1 MIVIVQALVLAFV
14 CVFVLMPAYLRLLK
28 HAGFGKRVRREF
40 GPEWHIVKEGTPTMG
55 GLLLT
60 GIVIA
65 LALLLDV
72 VDASTYAVLLALLGV
87 TLLGAFDD
95 WLNQADDDDI
105 DYALEL
111 VQRARTEL
119 TVKAMEIID
128 EAIEDSNKGDYIIAK
143 GYLQKY
149 TLNK

>member
-1 MIVIVQALVLAFV
+1 MIAIVQALVLAFV

-28 HAGFGKRVRREF
+28 YAGFGKRVRREF

-60 GIVIA
+60 GIVIV

-95 WLNQADDDDI
+95 WLN
-105 DYALEL
+105 
-111 VQRARTEL
+111 ARTGDGISARQKL
-119 TVKAMEIID
+119 LWQTGVAIIS
-128 EAIEDSNKGDYIIAK
+128 AI
-143 GYLQKY
+143 YLQQHFAVS
-149 TLNK
+149 

>member
-28 HAGFGKRVRREF
+28 YAGFGKRVRREF

-65 LALLLDV
+65 LALLLHG
-72 VDASTYAVLLALLGV
+72 VDSSTYAVLLALLWV
-87 TLLGAFDD
+87 TLPGPFDA
-95 WLNQADDDDI
+95 WLN
-105 DYALEL
+105 
-111 VQRARTEL
+111 ARP
-119 TVKAMEIID
+119 
-128 EAIEDSNKGDYIIAK
+128 GDGISATQQML
-143 GYLQKY
+143 LQ
-149 TLNK
+149 TGVAPHPGC

>member
-1 MIVIVQALVLAFV
+1 MNSWDKDN
-14 CVFVLMPAYLRLLK
+14 LK
-28 HAGFGKRVRREF
+28 F
-40 GPEWHIVKEGTPTMG
+40 IMG
-55 GLLLT
+55 ISGE
-60 GIVIA
+60 
-65 LALLLDV
+65 
-72 VDASTYAVLLALLGV
+72 
-87 TLLGAFDD
+87 AFDA

-128 EAIEDSNKGDYIIAK
+128 EAIEENSQGDYTIAK

-149 TLNK
+149 ALNK

>member
-1 MIVIVQALVLAFV
+1 MNNWDKDN
-14 CVFVLMPAYLRLLK
+14 LK
-28 HAGFGKRVRREF
+28 F
-40 GPEWHIVKEGTPTMG
+40 IMG
-55 GLLLT
+55 ISGE
-60 GIVIA
+60 
-65 LALLLDV
+65 
-72 VDASTYAVLLALLGV
+72 
-87 TLLGAFDD
+87 AFDE

>member
-1 MIVIVQALVLAFV
+1 MNSWDKDN
-14 CVFVLMPAYLRLLK
+14 LK
-28 HAGFGKRVRREF
+28 F
-40 GPEWHIVKEGTPTMG
+40 IMG
-55 GLLLT
+55 ISGE
-60 GIVIA
+60 
-65 LALLLDV
+65 
-72 VDASTYAVLLALLGV
+72 
-87 TLLGAFDD
+87 AFDD

-128 EAIEDSNKGDYIIAK
+128 DAIEENSNGDFFIAK

-149 TLNK
+149 ALKRHE

>member
-1 MIVIVQALVLAFV
+1 MNSWDKDN
-14 CVFVLMPAYLRLLK
+14 LK
-28 HAGFGKRVRREF
+28 F
-40 GPEWHIVKEGTPTMG
+40 IMG
-55 GLLLT
+55 ISGE
-60 GIVIA
+60 
-65 LALLLDV
+65 
-72 VDASTYAVLLALLGV
+72 
-87 TLLGAFDD
+87 AFDD

-128 EAIEDSNKGDYIIAK
+128 EAIEESSQGDYIIAK

-149 TLNK
+149 ALNK